1 MNNNYSLPQPS
12 TPPDICGEG
21 QKSPP
26 IRGTNIQVQRE
37 EIDTL
42 IGRKMQAQR
51 EEIDLK
57 IDGVMQAHRED
68 IHTRID
74 QAVQAERDRLQ
85 REAMLWTQKF
95 LQENK
100 KVREEAE
107 KSCRSNEHL
116 EQRLVKAE
124 EEIQSLRLQ
133 LQEQV
138 DTISEDLRP
147 RLRRMK
153 HRFHVH
159 MEKHVGWRHRVESQL
174 RVRLGRLGE
183 PSRKQMA

>member
-1 MNNNYSLPQPS
+1 MDNNNSLHRPS
-12 TPPDICGEG
+12 TRSADYAKGPT
-21 QKSPP
+21 SPLAH
-26 IRGTNIQVQRE
+26 GGMQVQRE

-42 IGRKMQAQR
+42 IGREMQAQR
-51 EEIDLK
+51 EEIDTW
-57 IDGVMQAHRED
+57 IGREMQAHRED
-68 IHTRID
+68 IRARID

-85 REAMLWTQKF
+85 TEAMLWTQKF

-107 KSCRSNEHL
+107 KSRQSNEHL

-124 EEIQSLRLQ
+124 KEVQSLRLQ

-138 DTISEDLRP
+138 DTISEDIRP

-153 HRFHVH
+153 YRLHVH
-159 MEKHVGWRHRVESQL
+159 MKSHIKWRQRWDQQVN
-174 RVRLGRLGE
+174 VRSGRLGQ
-183 PSRKQMA
+183 PSLKRAV